1 MRSKTLVSTI
11 ALAGVLAA
19 SLSTSAYADGGR
31 HRGHGGHGGKGGNG
45 VAIVAGVLGALAI
58 GSVIASAN
66 AAPVY
71 SPPPAYYPPPPP
83 ARSYYEAPPQ
93 YYQPA
98 PQYYQPA
105 PQPQVYYQ
113 PAPVYYQPQPAAVIV
128 ESGRPWR
135 GHHYRQYY
143 GY

>member
-1 MRSKTLVSTI
+1 MRSKTLISTI
-11 ALAGVLAA
+11 ALAGLLAT

-31 HRGHGGHGGKGGNG
+31 HRGHGGNG
-45 VAIVAGVLGALAI
+45 VAIAAGVLGALAI

-71 SPPPAYYPPPPP
+71 SAPPAYYPPPP
-83 ARSYYEAPPQ
+83 ARTYYEAP
-93 YYQPA
+93 

-128 ESGRPWR
+128 EGGRPWR
-135 GHHYRQYY
+135 GHHRHYY

>member
-1 MRSKTLVSTI
+1 MRSKTLISTI
-11 ALAGVLAA
+11 AMAGVLAT
-19 SLSTSAYADGGR
+19 SLSTSAHAEGR
-31 HRGHGGHGGKGGNG
+31 HRGHGGNGGNG
-45 VAIVAGVLGALAI
+45 VAIAAGVLGALAI
-58 GSVIASAN
+58 GSVIANAT

-71 SPPPAYYPPPPP
+71 AAPPAYYPPPPP
-83 ARSYYEAPPQ
+83 ARTYYEAPPQ

-98 PQYYQPA
+98 PQPQAYYQPA
-105 PQPQVYYQ
+105 PQTYYQ

-135 GHHYRQYY
+135 ERHHRYYY

>member
-1 MRSKTLVSTI
+1 MRSNTLISTI
-11 ALAGVLAA
+11 ALAGVLAT

-31 HRGHGGHGGKGGNG
+31 HRGHGGNGNG

-58 GSVIASAN
+58 GSVIANAN

-71 SPPPAYYPPPPP
+71 SAPPAYYPP
-83 ARSYYEAPPQ
+83 AQTYYEAP
-93 YYQPA
+93 

-113 PAPVYYQPQPAAVIV
+113 PAPVYYQPPAAAVVI
-128 ESGRPWR
+128 EGGRPWR
-135 GHHYRQYY
+135 GHHHRHYY

>member
-1 MRSKTLVSTI
+1 MRSKTLISTI
-11 ALAGVLAA
+11 ALAGVLAT
-19 SLSTSAYADGGR
+19 SLSTSVYAEGGR
-31 HRGHGGHGGKGGNG
+31 HRGGHGGHGGNG
-45 VAIVAGVLGALAI
+45 FAIAAGVLGALAI
-58 GSVIASAN
+58 GSVIANAN

-71 SPPPAYYPPPPP
+71 SAPPAYYPPPPP

-93 YYQPA
+93 YYQ
-98 PQYYQPA
+98 QA

-135 GHHYRQYY
+135 GHHRNNYY

>member
-1 MRSKTLVSTI
+1 MRSKTLISTI
-11 ALAGVLAA
+11 ALAGVLAT

-31 HRGHGGHGGKGGNG
+31 HRGGHGGNG
-45 VAIVAGVLGALAI
+45 VAIAAGVLGALAI
-58 GSVIASAN
+58 GSVIANAA

-71 SPPPAYYPPPPP
+71 SAPPAYYPPPPP
-83 ARSYYEAPPQ
+83 ARTYYEAPPQ

-98 PQYYQPA
+98 PQ
-105 PQPQVYYQ
+105 PQAYYQ

-128 ESGRPWR
+128 ESPRPWR
-135 GHHYRQYY
+135 GHHHRYYY

>member
-1 MRSKTLVSTI
+1 MRSKTLISTI
-11 ALAGVLAA
+11 VLAGVLAT

-31 HRGHGGHGGKGGNG
+31 YRGHGGHGGNG
-45 VAIVAGVLGALAI
+45 LAIAAGVLGALAI
-58 GSVIASAN
+58 GSVIANAN

-71 SPPPAYYPPPPP
+71 SAPPAYYPPP
-83 ARSYYEAPPQ
+83 AQSYYEAP
-93 YYQPA
+93 

-128 ESGRPWR
+128 EGRPWR
-135 GHHYRQYY
+135 GHHRNYYY

>member
-1 MRSKTLVSTI
+1 MRSKTLISTI
-11 ALAGVLAA
+11 ALAGVLAT

-31 HRGHGGHGGKGGNG
+31 HRGHGGNG
-45 VAIVAGVLGALAI
+45 VAIAAGVIGALAL
-58 GSVIASAN
+58 GSVIASAS

-71 SPPPAYYPPPPP
+71 SAPPAYYPP
-83 ARSYYEAPPQ
+83 AQTYYEAPVQ

-98 PQYYQPA
+98 PR
-105 PQPQVYYQ
+105 PQVYYQ

-128 ESGRPWR
+128 ESGRPWH
-135 GHHYRQYY
+135 GHHHRHYY